1 MNDTDR
7 RRRLEA
13 LFHGHAATVR
23 AYAARRADGAAA
35 DDITSDVFVIAWRR
49 LDDVPEDALPWLLA
63 CARRVVANRWRA
75 TRRQTALRERLRLER
90 PPASGPAIRD
100 SALSEALRSLRPE
113 DREVLMLIAWEGLD
127 AGQAATVIGCT
138 RRALTMRLHR
148 ARRRLAAA
156 LASADPAWTDPM
168 EAM

>member
-13 LFHGHAATVR
+13 LFHAHAAAVW
-23 AYAARRADGAAA
+23 AYAARRADAGTA

-49 LDDVPEDALPWLLA
+49 LDDVPEDA
-63 CARRVVANRWRA
+63 
-75 TRRQTALRERLRLER
+75 
-90 PPASGPAIRD
+90 
-100 SALSEALRSLRPE
+100 
-113 DREVLMLIAWEGLD
+113 LMLIAWEGLD

-156 LASADPAWTDPM
+156 LASADPARTDPM

>member
-13 LFHGHAATVR
+13 LFHAHAAAVW
-23 AYAARRADGAAA
+23 AYAARRADAGTA

-75 TRRQTALRERLRLER
+75 TRRQTALRERLSRER
-90 PPASGPAIRD
+90 PPAPAPATWD
-100 SALSEALRSLRPE
+100 SALSDALRSLRPD

-156 LASADPAWTDPM
+156 LASADPARTDPM

>member
-1 MNDTDR
+1 MNDSDR

-13 LFHGHAATVR
+13 LFCAHAAAVG
-23 AYAARRADGAAA
+23 AYAARRTEPGAA

-63 CARRVVANRWRA
+63 CARRVVANRRRA
-75 TRRQTALRERLRLER
+75 SRRQAALRERMSRER
-90 PPASGPAIRD
+90 PPAQAPVMGD
-100 SALSEALRSLRPE
+100 SALSEALRGLRPD

-127 AGQAATVIGCT
+127 TEQAATVLGCS